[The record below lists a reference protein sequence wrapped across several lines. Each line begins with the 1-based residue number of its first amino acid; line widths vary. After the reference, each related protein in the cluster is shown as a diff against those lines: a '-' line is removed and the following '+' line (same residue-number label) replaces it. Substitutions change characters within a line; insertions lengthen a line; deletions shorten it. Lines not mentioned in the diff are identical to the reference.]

1 MKIDSEN
8 MTEDM
13 IQIEVIKWSK
23 HPAVQKKYPELALLY
38 HTANEWKCSVYRG
51 AHLKRMGV
59 KSGVPDLHL
68 PVPRKGFHGLYIEL
82 KSAKGRVSDNQKW
95 WLEHLTR
102 QGNMCRVCHSVNET
116 IDLLEEYLT
125 SDKEN

>member
-38 HTANEWKCSVYRG
+38 HTANERKCSVYRG

-82 KSAKGRVSDNQKW
+82 KSAKGHVSDNQKW

-102 QGNMCRVCHSVNET
+102 QGNMCRV
-116 IDLLEEYLT
+116 
-125 SDKEN
+125 